1 MFKIYLRLLLDL
13 APVFLDELLGR
24 VVDEGEEYERFEEG
38 IFTALGNDELLFDD
52 LVFFLVELC
61 FQDEVFFLSFFL
73 AKAKAMFEGSGA
85 PDFLLLFKFLEVVF
99 ERVVNFFIVEEFEAV
114 LLLDVLFAYLEP
126 LGPLT

>member
-73 AKAKAMFEGSGA
+73 AKAKAMLEGSGA
-85 PDFLLLFKFLEVVF
+85 SDFLLLFKFLEVVF

>member
-13 APVFLDELLGR
+13 VPVFLDELLGG

-73 AKAKAMFEGSGA
+73 AKAKAMLEGSGA
-85 PDFLLLFKFLEVVF
+85 SDFLLLFKFLEDVF
-99 ERVVNFFIVEEFEAV
+99 ERVVNFFIVEEFETV
-114 LLLDVLFAYLEP
+114 LLLDALFAYLEP